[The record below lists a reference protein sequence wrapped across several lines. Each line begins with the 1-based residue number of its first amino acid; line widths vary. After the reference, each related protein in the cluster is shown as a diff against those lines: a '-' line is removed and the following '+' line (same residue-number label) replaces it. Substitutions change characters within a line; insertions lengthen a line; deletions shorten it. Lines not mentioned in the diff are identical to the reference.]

1 MRTRPFRSHL
11 VLDASIARS
20 GRYSVTVLRPLRH
33 SDIRS
38 LGNPRVMKLLMKRLA
53 RRLKAFPTSRSPH
66 QDFLTEVG
74 DWERELVA
82 EVRPFTMT
90 SPQRVIALTESVD
103 YVVRRDVPGAFVEC
117 GVWRG
122 GSILAM
128 IRALQRS
135 GVTDRDI
142 YLYDTFEGMTE
153 PSEADVSDFSKPASV
168 EWRESARAGEK
179 AWTDWFSDESFN
191 LEMVRRLLLDTGY
204 PRERL
209 HFVQGAVEET
219 IPGTLPTDIALL
231 RLDTD
236 WYESTRHEMIHLY
249 PLLNTGGVLMIDD
262 YGHWKGCRKAID
274 EYFDR
279 GAAPHLLLNRVD
291 YTCRI
296 AVKAE
301 TVQPREARCDQVA
314 P

>member
-1 MRTRPFRSHL
+1 MLTR
-11 VLDASIARS
+11 I
-20 GRYSVTVLRPLRH
+20 
-33 SDIRS
+33 
-38 LGNPRVMKLLMKRLA
+38 A
-53 RRLKAFPTSRSPH
+53 RRLKGSPTPSSSDE
-66 QDFLTEVG
+66 DFLAELG

-82 EVRPFTMT
+82 KVRPFTMT
-90 SPQRVIALTESVD
+90 SPQRVAALAEAVS
-103 YVVRRDVPGAFVEC
+103 YAVRREVPGAFVEC

-122 GSILAM
+122 GSVLAM
-128 IRALQRS
+128 VLTLQHH

-153 PSEADVSDFSKPASV
+153 PSEADVSDFGAPASV
-168 EWRESARAGEK
+168 EWQESALKGEK
-179 AWTDWFSDESFN
+179 AWTDWFSEEAFN
-191 LEMVRRLLLDTGY
+191 LEMVRKLLLDTGY
-204 PRERL
+204 PEDRL
-209 HFVQGAVEET
+209 HFVEGPVEET

-236 WYESTRHEMIHLY
+236 WYESTRHEMMHLY
-249 PLLNTGGVLMIDD
+249 PLLGTGGVLMIDD

-274 EYFDR
+274 EYFDG

-296 AVKAE
+296 AVKTE
-301 TVQPREARCDQVA
+301 PARQGEGSGQDQVV